1 MRPNQTRRTRI
12 PAARRSIISSRARPL
27 HVVGAAIL
35 DGPRC
40 LVAQRGPAM
49 SEAGRWEFPGGKI
62 EPREAPQAAL
72 AREIREEL
80 GIAIAVGPWLGRGEA
95 VVGGR
100 EIVLD
105 VFAAT
110 RLGGV
115 PSPSEHAAL
124 RWIGADAIDGLDWPE
139 ADRPILP
146 FLRRVLGFGPV
157 ARPLTRPVP
166 IVSVDWAARAAGRA
180 VYTAQPCAS
189 GWRIERAAPP
199 RDGWRLEQVLAT
211 AERVG
216 AAFGGASLIAID
228 AALGVPHGYGI
239 RSGTDD
245 FPALIEAWAA
255 DGALERAALA
265 PEDWSM
271 QAPFFRVARGKGSLT
286 RFIERAGGRA
296 ALYRQVERAN
306 AAKPVFATA
315 GIPGT
320 VGSGSIALWRELLAL
335 RSAGGRAFRLWPF
348 EVEIEDV
355 AAAGCPVLA
364 ESYPRACYGVAL
376 AETLPARPLP
386 LPKSNGSERVR
397 RPDEPSTRSGCERA
411 SANPIPRADLEAAA
425 LAEDDF
431 DALFQVVA
439 LARLV
444 DAGLPLATHLVDPV
458 WEGGI
463 VGTGGLAP
471 WAPGGRRR
479 RRAR

>member
-1 MRPNQTRRTRI
+1 
-12 PAARRSIISSRARPL
+12 
-27 HVVGAAIL
+27 
-35 DGPRC
+35 
-40 LVAQRGPAM
+40 M

-72 AREIREEL
+72 VREIREEL

-110 RLGGV
+110 RLAGV
-115 PSPSEHAAL
+115 PSPGEHAEL
-124 RWIGADAIDGLDWPE
+124 RWIGADEIDRLVWPE

-146 FLRRVLGFGPV
+146 FLRRALGRGLLASPL
-157 ARPLTRPVP
+157 ARPIP
-166 IVSVDWAARAAGRA
+166 IVSVDWASRGAGRA
-180 VYTAQPCAS
+180 VYTAQPAAS

-199 RDGWRLEQVLAT
+199 REGWCLEQVLAI

-216 AAFGGASLIAID
+216 AAFGGACLIAID
-228 AALGVPHGYGI
+228 AVLGVPHGYGI
-239 RSGTDD
+239 RTGSGD
-245 FPALIEAWAA
+245 FPAWIEAWAA
-255 DGALERAALA
+255 AGALERSALA
-265 PEDWSM
+265 PEDWSTR
-271 QAPFFRVARGKGSLT
+271 APFFRVARGKGGLT

-306 AAKPVFATA
+306 AANPVFATA
-315 GIPGT
+315 GIPGS

-348 EVEIEDV
+348 EVELDDV
-355 AAAGCPVLA
+355 ADAGCPVLA

-376 AETLPARPLP
+376 SGTLPARPLP
-386 LPKSNGSERVR
+386 LAKSKGSERVR
-397 RPDEPSTRSGCERA
+397 RLDELVDTGWMRERA

-425 LAEDDF
+425 LGEDDF
-431 DALFQVVA
+431 DALFQVIA

-463 VGTGGLAP
+463 IGTGGLAP
-471 WAPGGRRR
+471 FAPGRLRRR
-479 RRAR
+479 HTR